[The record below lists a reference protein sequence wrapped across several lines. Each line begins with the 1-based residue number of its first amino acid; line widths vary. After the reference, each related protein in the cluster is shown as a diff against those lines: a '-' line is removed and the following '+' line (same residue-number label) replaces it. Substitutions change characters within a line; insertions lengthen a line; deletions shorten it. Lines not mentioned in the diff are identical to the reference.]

1 MRSLTFPQ
9 TLVACVGLL
18 LLAACGSATSAPQVW
33 IDVPIDGL
41 KSPPG
46 ASLQV
51 EGHAA
56 APGGVARVE
65 VWVDGQLLQSID
77 SPMADGPVARYAVD
91 WGSPAAGTHTVE
103 AIAFSADGEAS
114 TPDQARV
121 IVAAMPP
128 TDTPTP
134 PLSPTFTS
142 TPTVTLTPTP
152 PTGIEFWAD
161 PAKIKAGACTD
172 VRWRVQNAASV
183 RLGGTNVSPEGKY
196 NACLCANETYT
207 LTVARLDGTEEK
219 RRVDIEVEGKCDTP
233 TPAPDTT
240 GPPAPHQDDPDDG
253 ESFAC
258 TGHIELDWDSVDD
271 PSGVAEYRVQ
281 AERHSGD
288 GNWQSVSGSPWAG
301 SDTSRSINVECGWT
315 YRWRVRAVDTLG
327 NTGSWS
333 GWSTFVDQL
342 M

>member
-1 MRSLTFPQ
+1 MHISSFPTAVCVCVSLLF
-9 TLVACVGLL
+9 V
-18 LLAACGSATSAPQVW
+18 AACASPTSASQVW

-41 KSPPG
+41 KAPPG
-46 ASLQV
+46 TSLQV

-65 VWVDGQLLQSID
+65 VWVDGQLLQSVD
-77 SPMADGPVARYAVD
+77 SPIADGAVARFAVD
-91 WGSPAAGTHTVE
+91 WSSPEPGAHTIE
-103 AIAFSADGEAS
+103 AIAISADGEAS

-121 IVAAMPP
+121 IIAPMPP

-134 PLSPTFTS
+134 VIS
-142 TPTVTLTPTP
+142 PTP
-152 PTGIEFWAD
+152 PPTLTVTPSAIEFWAD
-161 PAKIKAGACTD
+161 PPQIEAGACTD
-172 VRWRVQNAASV
+172 VRWRVQNVASV
-183 RLGGTNVSPEGKY
+183 RLGGTTVDPEGKY
-196 NACLCANETYT
+196 HVCLCEGEIYT
-207 LTVARLDGTEEK
+207 LTVVLPDGTEEK
-219 RRVDIEVEGKCDTP
+219 RRVEIAVEGECETP
-233 TPAPDTT
+233 TPVPDTT
-240 GPPAPHQDDPDDG
+240 GPPAPPLDDPGDG

-258 TGHIELDWDSVDD
+258 TGHVELDWDSVDD

-301 SDTSRSINVECGWT
+301 SDTSRSISVECGWT

-327 NTGSWS
+327 NAGPWS

>member
-1 MRSLTFPQ
+1 MDALSIPKVVWVSL
-9 TLVACVGLL
+9 GLL
-18 LLAACGSATSAPQVW
+18 FLSACDSTTAAPQVW

-46 ASLQV
+46 ASLRV

-56 APGGVARVE
+56 APAGVARVE
-65 VWVDGQLLQSID
+65 VWLDGQLMQTID
-77 SPMADGPVARYAVD
+77 SPNADGPIARYAVEWD
-91 WGSPAAGTHTVE
+91 SPQPGTHTIE
-103 AIAFSADGEAS
+103 AIAFSADGMAS

-121 IVAAMPP
+121 FVAAMPP

-134 PLSPTFTS
+134 VASPT
-142 TPTVTLTPTP
+142 TPPSPTP

-161 PAKIKAGACTD
+161 PAEIEAGACTD

-183 RLGGTNVSPEGKY
+183 RLGGTTVDLEGKY
-196 NACLCANETYT
+196 NTCLCSNETYT
-207 LTVARLDGTEEK
+207 LTVVLPDGTEER
-219 RRVDIEVEGKCDTP
+219 RRVDIAVEGECKTP
-233 TPAPDTT
+233 TPVPDTT

-258 TGHIELDWDSVDD
+258 TGNVELDWDSVDD
-271 PSGVAEYRVQ
+271 PSGVAEYQLQVQ
-281 AERHSGD
+281 RHSGD
-288 GNWQSVSGSPWAG
+288 GDWQSAPGGSWEG
-301 SDTSRSINVECGWT
+301 SNTSRSISVECGWT

-327 NTGSWS
+327 NDGPWS
-333 GWSTFVDQL
+333 GWSTFVDEL